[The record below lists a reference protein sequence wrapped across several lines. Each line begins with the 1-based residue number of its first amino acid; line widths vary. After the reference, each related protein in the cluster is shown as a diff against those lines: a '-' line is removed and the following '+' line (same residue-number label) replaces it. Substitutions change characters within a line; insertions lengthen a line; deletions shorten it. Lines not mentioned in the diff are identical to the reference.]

1 VNWSNNTVFRGEAPC
16 GKSSTPENLQ
26 TVLKPTIQLQAEFQS
41 LNQADKLL
49 EQRPRRKNGPVPVFL
64 LT

>member
-1 VNWSNNTVFRGEAPC
+1 MSHLTLAGSIYPPF

-26 TVLKPTIQLQAEFQS
+26 TVLKPTIQLPAESQS
-41 LNQADKLL
+41 RNQADNRLK
-49 EQRPRRKNGPVPVFL
+49 QRLSRKNLLVSVFL